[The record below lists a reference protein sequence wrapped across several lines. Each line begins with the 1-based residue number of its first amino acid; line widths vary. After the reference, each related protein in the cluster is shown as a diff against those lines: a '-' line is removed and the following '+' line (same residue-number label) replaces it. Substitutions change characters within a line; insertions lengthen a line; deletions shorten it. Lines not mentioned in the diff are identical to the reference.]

1 MTKGFRAIRA
11 GERVRFRTDPGDN
24 GHAAYVIRLDL
35 PGLRPAAPV
44 SFTR

>member
-11 GERVRFRTDPGDN
+11 GERVRLRTDPGGD

-35 PGLRPAAPV
+35 PGLAGCAV